1 MEPLIVCENLVKIYR
16 LNQEGGASVEVQAL
30 QGLDVTVREGEMLG
44 IVGASGSG
52 KSTLLNV
59 LGGLDRP
66 TGGRALVGKQDLG
79 RLSEHEI
86 DVYRRKTVGF
96 VWQQGA
102 RNLIPYLT
110 AAENIE
116 LPLTLSGQVGK
127 STHERALE
135 LLELV
140 GLLDRKGHRLEELS
154 GGEQQRI
161 AIAIALANRPLLLLA
176 DEPTGEL
183 DTVTAQTI
191 YDLLRDLNKRL
202 GLTMVIVSHDPSIA
216 QHVDRVVAVRDG
228 KLASETVRVQKSDGG
243 EHHVELSVLD
253 AAGRVQLPREYLE
266 QFNIKRRVTIET
278 TAEGSSS
285 ADRRVKLTAANTAL
299 RPASRL
305 KLRKKRCKFRHVGQR
320 CGRVLNRDLREGISN
335 EFCDRN
341 ERPVA
346 RVYVEDRR
354 GSACAARREFECG
367 DGRVRGVEGTF
378 GQRQDDAVE
387 LFGGA

>member
-30 QGLDVTVREGEMLG
+30 QGLDVTVHEGEMLG

-52 KSTLLNV
+52 KSSLLNV

-79 RLSEHEI
+79 RLSESEI
-86 DVYRRKTVGF
+86 DEYRRKTVGF

-110 AAENIE
+110 AVENIE

-127 STHERALE
+127 ATHERALE

-278 TAEGSSS
+278 TAEGILIRKPEGEAHSGEQGASSTEQVES
-285 ADRRVKLTAANTAL
+285 EEEALQAPSRWSTLWQSVK
-299 RPASRL
+299 SR
-305 KLRKKRCKFRHVGQR
+305 F
-320 CGRVLNRDLREGISN
+320 GR
-335 EFCDRN
+335 
-341 ERPVA
+341 
-346 RVYVEDRR
+346 
-354 GSACAARREFECG
+354 
-367 DGRVRGVEGTF
+367 
-378 GQRQDDAVE
+378 
-387 LFGGA
+387 GAKQ

>member
-1 MEPLIVCENLVKIYR
+1 MNEPLIVCENLVKIYR

-30 QGLDVTVREGEMLG
+30 QGLDITVREGEMLG

-79 RLSEHEI
+79 RLSEHDI

-127 STHERALE
+127 STRNRALE
-135 LLELV
+135 LLDLV

-154 GGEQQRI
+154 GGEQQRV
-161 AIAIALANRPLLLLA
+161 AIAIALANRPKLLLA

-202 GLTMVIVSHDPSIA
+202 GLTMVIVSHDPGIA
-216 QHVDRVVAVRDG
+216 KHVDRVVAVRDG
-228 KLASETVRVQKSDGG
+228 KLASETVRVQRSDGG
-243 EHHVELSVLD
+243 EYHVELSVLD
-253 AAGRVQLPREYLE
+253 AAGRLQLPREYLE
-266 QFNIKRRVTIET
+266 QFNIKRCVVIET
-278 TAEGSSS
+278 TAEGILIRKPEGDHHSGEHGTSSS
-285 ADRRVKLTAANTAL
+285 EQTTVEEESLQVPSRWSTLWQSVK
-299 RPASRL
+299 SRFA
-305 KLRKKRCKFRHVGQR
+305 RGDKK
-320 CGRVLNRDLREGISN
+320 
-335 EFCDRN
+335 
-341 ERPVA
+341 
-346 RVYVEDRR
+346 
-354 GSACAARREFECG
+354 
-367 DGRVRGVEGTF
+367 
-378 GQRQDDAVE
+378 
-387 LFGGA
+387 